1 MMVPLK
7 LLRSCVFC
15 LVLCVGSTGCVRV
28 PEQAV
33 VLSNVVGERIGDMQA
48 SHEKFVTAY
57 FQLTRERL
65 EDFIT
70 QRWVPTFL
78 GDFVKEAQLIK
89 ELAEAQSLTDKE
101 VQLLTEALQGAQISD
116 VDQVISAVQS
126 AFADPERGQIV
137 LEFSEEA
144 IKQIELKRKSLIDP
158 INAFEAKTLDELRK
172 AYSQLKQAQSTVT
185 GHLSSIKEV
194 TDAQD
199 KILEVHPVNGEAPP
213 VKGRPWKLPHYAN
226 RGKTSSSGGELAS
239 ARSCFSTV
247 RTVPTASATAAD

>member
-48 SHEKFVTAY
+48 SHEKFVAAY

-78 GDFVKEAQLIK
+78 GNFVKEAQLIK
-89 ELAEAQSLTDKE
+89 ELVEAQSLTDKE

-137 LEFSEEA
+137 LEFSEGA
-144 IKQIELKRKSLIDP
+144 LKQIELKRKSLIDP

-199 KILEVHPVNGEAPP
+199 KILERLGLTRQRDSIIQSAIDANEKVTSIIDAGKDAAATVSSLEKELTAKVKELSGE
-213 VKGRPWKLPHYAN
+213 
-226 RGKTSSSGGELAS
+226 
-239 ARSCFSTV
+239 
-247 RTVPTASATAAD
+247 